1 MPWQSPGD
9 PAYKTVSSLGGQIA
23 KRPFSELCTH
33 KPGPGF
39 DGYMMVGL
47 QAHFAGGQ
55 VVLQALSSLALVKIL
70 LANAGNVR
78 DAGSITG
85 SGRSPG
91 GGHSNPLQYSCLE
104 NPHGQ
109 RSLVGCSPK
118 NLQGSQRVRQDQS
131 THTCKV
137 LLCRIQLAQTNT
149 TALLELYLS

>member
-1 MPWQSPGD
+1 MVLVKFIALLACPCLALNTEQPPGGSLPWQSPGD

-91 GGHSNPLQYSCLE
+91 GGHSNPLQYSCMK
-104 NPHGQ
+104 NPMDRGAWQ
-109 RSLVGCSPK
+109 ATQST
-118 NLQGSQRVRQDQS
+118 GSQSQ
-131 THTCKV
+131 T
-137 LLCRIQLAQTNT
+137 QLNN
-149 TALLELYLS
+149 